1 MVAEGDL
8 VAIGPSDVT
17 EGRRVGVEVLVAG
30 FVVGVAGRTDADDVC
45 VGVAGRAVADDVC
58 VGVVSKTVDEGVL
71 MGVEEG
77 GVADHVADARVV
89 GVIDG
94 TGVRVEVLVGGLL
107 GLMELAAVLDGVR
120 EDVRDGVREEV
131 RDGVRKEVRD
141 GVRDDVR
148 DGVREDVR
156 VEVRDGVGGAPEP
169 QLGGKNGGV
178 QSHNPKGVH
187 DPRPLQFLIGSQ
199 VGDGLGIV
207 MLDVGPSS
215 QLPVSIAC
223 EPFVRQ

>member
-1 MVAEGDL
+1 VRT
-8 VAIGPSDVT
+8 VVFVDVRT
-17 EGRRVGVEVLVAG
+17 GVVVEVRRGVFVGVE
-30 FVVGVAGRTDADDVC
+30 
-45 VGVAGRAVADDVC
+45 
-58 VGVVSKTVDEGVL
+58 
-71 MGVEEG
+71 
-77 GVADHVADARVV
+77 
-89 GVIDG
+89 
-94 TGVRVEVLVGGLL
+94 
-107 GLMELAAVLDGVR
+107 
-120 EDVRDGVREEV
+120 
-131 RDGVRKEVRD
+131 
-141 GVRDDVR
+141 
-148 DGVREDVR
+148 
-156 VEVRDGVGGAPEP
+156 GGAPGP